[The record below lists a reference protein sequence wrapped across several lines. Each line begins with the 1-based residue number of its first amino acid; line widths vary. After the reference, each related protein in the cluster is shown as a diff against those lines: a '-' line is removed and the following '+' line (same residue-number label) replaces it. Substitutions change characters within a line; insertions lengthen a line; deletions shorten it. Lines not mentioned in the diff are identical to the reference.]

1 MLRRIVKKNMLC
13 PVQIVHCLLY
23 RYLSTVYFCMKKSLK
38 KQPIKKT
45 RKGQQAKQHKHKTRE
60 NSYIECAQKKDLS
73 FLFHNKVNNKTG
85 GYSKA
90 ILCFSHK
97 VNTGNKIK
105 VFKNLSKH
113 KLHTSGNNSI

>member
-1 MLRRIVKKNMLC
+1 MLRRIVIKNILC
-13 PVQIVHCLLY
+13 PVQIVHCTEVPFNCLFLY
-23 RYLSTVYFCMKKSLK
+23 EKVF
-38 KQPIKKT
+38 KKT
-45 RKGQQAKQHKHKTRE
+45 TNKKNSKRATGKSIFAKETKQHKHKTRE

-105 VFKNLSKH
+105 VFK
-113 KLHTSGNNSI
+113 